1 MVHGPYHP
9 PSGGLYHPKIMSPE
23 ILNSYRQ
30 RVDKY
35 YLYSFVFIHTFHALS
50 VATSSLL
57 QVIFFNDNRS
67 TKVVK
72 SYKKMSKKRKYV
84 FIF

>member
-9 PSGGLYHPKIMSPE
+9 PSGGPYHPKIMSSK

-35 YLYSFVFIHTFHALS
+35 YLYYLGVYTYLPHIICRYRPL
-50 VATSSLL
+50 TSDN
-57 QVIFFNDNRS
+57 FFNENRS

-72 SYKKMSKKRKYV
+72 SFKKMGKKRKCV
-84 FIF
+84 FIY

>member
-9 PSGGLYHPKIMSPE
+9 PSGGPYHPKIMSPKF
-23 ILNSYRQ
+23 LNSYRQ

-35 YLYSFVFIHTFHALS
+35 YLYYLGVYTYLPHIICRYKPF
-50 VATSSLL
+50 TSGN
-57 QVIFFNDNRS
+57 FFNENRF

-72 SYKKMSKKRKYV
+72 SYKKMSKKRKFV